1 MAERAAFALKERAD
15 EDSVGTVFVSD
26 AGDLNVRE
34 ALTSGDSYGKAGVI
48 VTDDPNEI
56 AALDRVGGLKR
67 VTLQDAEAKPQRG
80 SRPAQA
86 QGEEVSG

>member
-1 MAERAAFALKERAD
+1 MAERAAFALKERFD

-48 VTDDPNEI
+48 VTDDPAEI
-56 AALDRVGGLKR
+56 EALDRVGALKR
-67 VTLQDAEAKPQRG
+67 VTLQDAEKGSAKQPQRASTG
-80 SRPAQA
+80 G
-86 QGEEVSG
+86 GE